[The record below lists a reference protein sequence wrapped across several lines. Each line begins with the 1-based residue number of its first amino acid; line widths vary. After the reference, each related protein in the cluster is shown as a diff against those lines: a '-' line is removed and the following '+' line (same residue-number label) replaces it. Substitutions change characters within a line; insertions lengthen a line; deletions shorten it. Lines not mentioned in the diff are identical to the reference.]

1 MRAHNALTLALILLA
16 GCSDSSSPGTDAGD
30 EDDGTPSVSFL
41 EPGPGAMVENP
52 VTFRIGARHVDE
64 VEVFA
69 DDSYSLGAAWDPA
82 VRDDLRY
89 RFAQTGAPRQLHVVG
104 RVAGVEVA
112 RADLSLTV
120 APDSCEERF
129 FVHEFDKRNTDPTGT
144 IDLFSLREESL
155 AAIEHEVETLQA
167 CGAGLTLGN
176 MMSLLLYEG
185 GFRVAAFNT
194 RCSENSYNRT
204 TSNCDVVAEAL
215 YSYQFG
221 IGGIHTSN
229 FHPCKGG
236 AYTQGMRQR
245 FLAAAMEA
253 GFPVDASLV
262 TPALA
267 TRFATVCPTK
277 TPTAVDYYLLGAHDV
292 FAIPKN
298 TSGNDLAAHAT
309 FPLFSPKASVSLTFG
324 ELAGA
329 CSTITNDRDAIRR
342 FGGGDTSYG
351 QTAKQDEIMSYYK
364 NYKAANCP

>member
-1 MRAHNALTLALILLA
+1 MRARSSVALALIVLA
-16 GCSDSSSPGTDAGD
+16 SCSEPDPGAPAADAADESPSVAFVEPGA
-30 EDDGTPSVSFL
+30 GTPV
-41 EPGPGAMVENP
+41 ANP
-52 VTFRIGARHVDE
+52 VTFTIAAHHVDE

-69 DDSYSLGAAWDPA
+69 DETFSLGPAWNPTE
-82 VRDDLRY
+82 RDQLTY
-89 RFAQTGAPRQLHVVG
+89 RFAQTGIPRALHVVG
-104 RVAGVEVA
+104 RVGGIEVA
-112 RADLSLTV
+112 RAELSLTV
-120 APDSCEERF
+120 APDSCEQRF
-129 FVHEFDKRNTDPTGT
+129 FVHEFDKRNSDPTGT

-204 TSNCDVVAEAL
+204 TSNCDAVAEAL

-245 FLAAAMEA
+245 FLASAMEA

-292 FAIPKN
+292 FSIPRN
-298 TSGNDLAAHAT
+298 TSGNHLAAHAT
-309 FPLFSPKASVSLTFG
+309 FPLFAPKASVALTFG

-329 CSTITNDRDAIRR
+329 CASITNDRDAIRR
-342 FGGGDTSYG
+342 FGGGDASYG

-364 NYKAANCP
+364 AYKAANCP